1 MGQVVRQQT
10 HLCVIGHVH
19 LVIRVGE
26 AHPSWG
32 LDIQHVGNLG
42 GGGNEQKRGPQPFKY
57 PDIPTRPTA
66 PGVPGS
72 KHRGCTPG

>member
-42 GGGNEQKRGPQPFKY
+42 GGGNEQKRGS
-57 PDIPTRPTA
+57 PTLQ
-66 PGVPGS
+66 VPR
-72 KHRGCTPG
+72 HP